1 LRYTDGIID
10 FINDCQQ
17 LWGRGIE
24 VFSREEIEELKLKF
38 ETQGFI
44 HVKEAIPA
52 DMLQRIRK
60 AFDEASQ
67 RHYDQW
73 RQKVKAGTGEAR
85 FFDIPH
91 ILDQDPVF
99 VDLVDLPTI
108 FELMVDIVGQD
119 IQLNHTHARLFY
131 PGPTFTPPWHSDVA
145 HVLGVDHAHTSNFLV
160 KIHYFVEDLHPDQ
173 GCLAF
178 IPGSHRYP
186 ARHPRPAIAD
196 INNSP
201 AVVKVVPKAGDAVI
215 FNTHLLH
222 MALDNQSNTVRKS
235 IIYAYAHY
243 WMKHYANS
251 VPSDLER
258 FANTPQRKQLFGV
271 DVEGVPYFNRRLQ
284 GSLDQTWHSTLL
296 AASKRLIK
304 RALLKNSTFG

>member
-1 LRYTDGIID
+1 ML
-10 FINDCQQ
+10 
-17 LWGRGIE
+17 
-24 VFSREEIEELKLKF
+24 SRQEIAELKLKF
-38 ETQGFI
+38 ETQGFL
-44 HVKEAIPA
+44 HLKEVIPP
-52 DMLQRIRK
+52 DTLQRAQT
-60 AFDEASQ
+60 AFDTAGQ
-67 RHYDQW
+67 RYYNQW
-73 RQKVKAGTGEAR
+73 RQEVKAGTGESR

-108 FELMVDIVGQD
+108 FELLVDIVGQD

-131 PGPTFTPPWHSDVA
+131 PGPTFTPPWHSDMMS
-145 HVLGVDHAHTSNFLV
+145 VLGVDHAHTSNFLV
-160 KIHYFVEDLHPDQ
+160 KIHYFIEDLRPDQ

-186 ARHPRPAIAD
+186 AKHPTPVIAD
-196 INNSP
+196 VDNSP
-201 AVVKVVPKAGDAVI
+201 AAVKVVPKAGDAVI

-222 MALDNQSNTVRKS
+222 MALDNRSDVVRKS
-235 IIYAYAHY
+235 IIYAYSHY

-251 VPSDLER
+251 VPSNLEK

-284 GSLDQTWHSTLL
+284 GNIVQPWHSTLL

-304 RALLKNSTFG
+304 RALLRNSTFG